1 MRNKQ
6 KGFGLVPVLMV
17 LILVSVIGFAGYYV
31 WNNQY
36 KKKET
41 TQQPETQKP
50 INTNSVKP
58 TETTKPST
66 SADNQN
72 YLVIKEWGVKIPLTS
87 DIEDAGYTINP
98 NGPAETEQSVWI
110 YKKAYVDISS
120 SCDKLYNITRFSN
133 PSAKIDWYG
142 DISTLGER
150 YKNISYKIGNYY
162 YAPVG
167 PQGPCGNPVGN
178 DANPSFADQVKTNQ
192 AFSVALKNIVV
203 N

>member
-1 MRNKQ
+1 MNKQ
-6 KGFGLVPVLMV
+6 KGFGLVPVLLV
-17 LILVSVIGFAGYYV
+17 LLVSVIGFAGYYV
-31 WNNQY
+31 WNAQHE
-36 KKKET
+36 KKENT
-41 TQQPETQKP
+41 VQQTAQKQVSSNNTKPVEAPKTADTQK
-50 INTNSVKP
+50 
-58 TETTKPST
+58 
-66 SADNQN
+66 

-87 DIEDAGYTINP
+87 GIEDAGYTTNP

-120 SCDKLYNITRFSN
+120 SCDKLSNITRFSN
-133 PSAKIDWYG
+133 PSAKTDWYG

-167 PQGPCGNPVGN
+167 PQSPCGAPTVGN
-178 DANPSFADQVKTNQ
+178 DTNPSIADQVKTNQ
-192 AFSVALKNIVV
+192 EFSVALKNIVV